1 MIARLYFQ
9 DGTSLFW
16 TGARGQTDSLHVR
29 HHVTLHCVFV
39 HSCLLVWSSAYVIGH
54 RDVMVGC
61 ISPKLI
67 PFQVFCHSQLL
78 FFPLLRHP
86 QRSAPLHPK
95 HTSRTQ
101 MNGRCAVFCSN
112 AWLWLNEACC
122 NGKAPKG
129 ITMRKTMFYFFC
141 IQHFRF
147 KRLVFFS
154 FFFFNWAHFC
164 KLK

>member
-16 TGARGQTDSLHVR
+16 TGALGQTDSLHVR

-67 PFQVFCHSQLL
+67 LFQVFCHSQLL

-112 AWLWLNEACC
+112 AWLSDWMRPAVM
-122 NGKAPKG
+122 GKPPRVLQWGRPCFISFAFN
-129 ITMRKTMFYFFC
+129 ISVLRD
-141 IQHFRF
+141 
-147 KRLVFFS
+147 LFS
-154 FFFFNWAHFC
+154 FLFFF
-164 KLK
+164 KLSTFL